1 MDKYLVLGSNSF
13 SGSNFCSWLVNHGH
27 HVFAT
32 SRSNEAAY
40 EFLPYRWRDANPR
53 NFTFAK
59 IDLNHDIGDLK
70 KIVHSFRPHYIVN
83 FAAQSMVAQ
92 SWHYPQ
98 HWVETNVLAVTN
110 LIEMLK
116 NYDEMKKF
124 IQVTTPEVYGSTESK
139 IDESAEI
146 APSTPYAVTRAA
158 GDMLLKAYHDQ
169 IGFPVDFTRAA
180 NVYGAGQQLYR
191 IIPRTILACLS
202 EKRLRLDG
210 GGLSERSFIHIDD
223 VCAATMAIC
232 EMPDSGNTYHISTDK
247 FVSIR
252 DLVAMI
258 VDKLG
263 ESFNKVVELVD
274 ERPGKDQAYFLDSKK
289 LREKT
294 GWSDTVSLEKG
305 LEQTINW
312 FKQHQVRLKSFEENY
327 VHKP

>member
-1 MDKYLVLGSNSF
+1 MGKYLILGSNSF
-13 SGSNFCSWLVNHGH
+13 SGSNFCAWLLKHGH
-27 HVFAT
+27 QVFAT

-40 EFLPYRWRDANPR
+40 EFLPYRWQNANLE

-59 IDLNHDIGDLK
+59 IDLNQDVGDLE
-70 KIVHSFRPHYIVN
+70 KIVHSFRPQYIVN

-98 HWVETNVLAVTN
+98 HWVNTNVLAVTN
-110 LIEMLK
+110 LIETLK
-116 NYDEMKKF
+116 NYDGLEKF
-124 IQVTTPEVYGSTESK
+124 IQVTTPEVYGSTGK
-139 IDESAEI
+139 KVDESAEI
-146 APSTPYAVTRAA
+146 SPSTPYAVTRAA
-158 GDMLLKAYHDQ
+158 GDMLLKVYHDQ

-210 GGLSERSFIHIDD
+210 GGLSERSFIHIND

-232 EMPDSGNTYHISTDK
+232 EMPDSGNTYHISTNE

-263 ESFNKVVELVD
+263 QSFDKVVELVD
-274 ERPGKDQAYFLDSKK
+274 DRPGKDQAYFLDSKK
-289 LREKT
+289 LRKKT
-294 GWSDTVSLEKG
+294 GWHNKVSLDKG
-305 LEQTINW
+305 LEQTIKW
-312 FKQHQVRLKSFEENY
+312 FEQHKEQLKSFEENY